1 MVYTNSRTNGSRK
14 GRANYSREFKQ
25 RLVEAA
31 NQPGV
36 SVSKLAQEHGVNAN
50 LLFKWRR
57 DAKAEAPALY
67 PIELVLPPLSTELLL
82 PPPPQPETLTPD
94 TASEPTP
101 SGTIEIRLGR
111 AMVVID
117 GTVDTNALRMILETL
132 RV

>member
-1 MVYTNSRTNGSRK
+1 MVYTNSRTNSSRK

-36 SVSKLAQEHGVNAN
+36 SISKLAQEHGVNAN

-67 PIELVLPPLSTELLL
+67 PIELVLPPSSTEIVL
-82 PPPPQPETLTPD
+82 PPTPQPEMLTPE

>member
-1 MVYTNSRTNGSRK
+1 MVYTNSRTNSSRK

-25 RLVEAA
+25 RLVDAA

-57 DAKAEAPALY
+57 DAKAEVPALY
-67 PIELVLPPLSTELLL
+67 PIELVFPPSSMELLV
-82 PPPPQPETLTPD
+82 PPEVPTPA
-94 TASEPTP
+94 TPSVETP
-101 SGTIEIRLGR
+101 SGKIEIRLGR
-111 AMVVID
+111 AMIVID

>member
-1 MVYTNSRTNGSRK
+1 MVYTNSRTNSSRK

-57 DAKAEAPALY
+57 DVKAEAPALY
-67 PIELVLPPLSTELLL
+67 PIELVLPPSSTELFL
-82 PPPPQPETLTPD
+82 PQPPQPETLTPE

>member
-1 MVYTNSRTNGSRK
+1 MVYTNSRTNSSRK

-25 RLVEAA
+25 RLVDAA

-57 DAKAEAPALY
+57 DAKAQSPALY
-67 PIELVLPPLSTELLL
+67 PIELVLPPSSTEPLL
-82 PPPPQPETLTPD
+82 PSTPQPETLTSE
-94 TASEPTP
+94 TASEPTL

-117 GTVDTNALRMILETL
+117 GSVDTNALRMILETL

>member
-1 MVYTNSRTNGSRK
+1 MVYTNSSRK

-67 PIELVLPPLSTELLL
+67 PIELVLPPSSTELLL
-82 PPPPQPETLTPD
+82 PPALLPETLTSE

-117 GTVDTNALRMILETL
+117 GTVDTNALRMILESL

>member
-25 RLVEAA
+25 RLVDAA

-57 DAKAEAPALY
+57 DAKTEVPALY
-67 PIELVLPPLSTELLL
+67 PIELVLPLHPRSSAYLRPRSPKCSRQRRPLNRHH
-82 PPPPQPETLTPD
+82 P
-94 TASEPTP
+94 AP
-101 SGTIEIRLGR
+101 SRYDWGVQWSSLMAPSIPMHYE
-111 AMVVID
+111 
-117 GTVDTNALRMILETL
+117 
-132 RV
+132 

>member
-1 MVYTNSRTNGSRK
+1 MVYTNSRTNSSRK

-25 RLVEAA
+25 RLVDAA

-67 PIELVLPPLSTELLL
+67 PIELVLPPSSTELFL
-82 PPPPQPETLTPD
+82 PPIPPPETLTPD

>member
-25 RLVEAA
+25 RLVDAA

-57 DAKAEAPALY
+57 DAKAKAPALY
-67 PIELVLPPLSTELLL
+67 PIELVLPPSSTEHLL
-82 PPPPQPETLTPD
+82 PPPPQPETLTPE

-132 RV
+132 RI

>member
-1 MVYTNSRTNGSRK
+1 MVYTNSRTNSSRK

-67 PIELVLPPLSTELLL
+67 PIELVLPPSSTELFL
-82 PPPPQPETLTPD
+82 PQPPQPETLTPE

-101 SGTIEIRLGR
+101 PGTIEIRLGR

>member
-1 MVYTNSRTNGSRK
+1 MVYTNSRTNSSRK

-67 PIELVLPPLSTELLL
+67 PIELVLPPSSTEPLL
-82 PPPPQPETLTPD
+82 PSTPQPETLTPE

>member
-1 MVYTNSRTNGSRK
+1 MVYTNNRANGSRK
-14 GRANYSREFKQ
+14 GRPNYPREFKQ
-25 RLVEAA
+25 RLVAAA

-57 DAKAEAPALY
+57 DASSKPPALY
-67 PIELVLPPLSTELLL
+67 PIELVLPPSSTESLL
-82 PPPPQPETLTPD
+82 PQTSEPDALTP
-94 TASEPTP
+94 TTPPAQSP

-117 GTVDTNALRMILETL
+117 GAVDANTLRTILETL